1 LEKKEEKKE
10 ARKEKEDVIDALSE
24 VNEVTPEHL
33 ANRMLDKNEPYTH
46 TEIHNPM
53 SVTTLDILADYME
66 DLEISDI
73 LRDYGFWLRVN
84 FIPYMRK
91 RAGEMVQII
100 QGLKEKEKPT
110 LQDVMLGR

>member
-1 LEKKEEKKE
+1 MSEKKEKKE
-10 ARKEKEDVIDALSE
+10 VEDVIDALSE

-66 DLEISDI
+66 DLQISDI

-91 RAGEMVQII
+91 RATEMVQII